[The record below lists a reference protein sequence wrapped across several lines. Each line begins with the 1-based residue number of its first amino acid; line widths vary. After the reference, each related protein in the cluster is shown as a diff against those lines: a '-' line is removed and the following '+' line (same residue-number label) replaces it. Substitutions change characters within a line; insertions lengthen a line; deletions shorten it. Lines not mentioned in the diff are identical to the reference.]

1 MRTFLLMRGYTSTQK
16 ASQVIMHKVCNIDAE
31 QIFTCAP
38 IAFVLISCVRLTFIF
53 VEWMTEFGGY
63 KTFVVKNEDE
73 EVCIS
78 IFVSAQL
85 FSLI

>member
-1 MRTFLLMRGYTSTQK
+1 MRTFLLMRGCTSTQK
-16 ASQVIMHKVCNIDAE
+16 VIIHKVYSIDAN

-38 IAFVLISCVRLTFIF
+38 VAFVLISCVRLSFVF

-73 EVCIS
+73 EVCIL
-78 IFVSAQL
+78 IFCVSAIFFL
-85 FSLI
+85 DL

>member
-1 MRTFLLMRGYTSTQK
+1 M
-16 ASQVIMHKVCNIDAE
+16 
-31 QIFTCAP
+31 
-38 IAFVLISCVRLTFIF
+38 VRLSSVF

-73 EVCIS
+73 EVSIS

>member
-1 MRTFLLMRGYTSTQK
+1 
-16 ASQVIMHKVCNIDAE
+16 MHKVYSIDAE

-38 IAFVLISCVRLTFIF
+38 IAFVLISCVRLSFVF

-73 EVCIS
+73 EVCIL
-78 IFVSAQL
+78 IFCVSAIFFL
-85 FSLI
+85 DL